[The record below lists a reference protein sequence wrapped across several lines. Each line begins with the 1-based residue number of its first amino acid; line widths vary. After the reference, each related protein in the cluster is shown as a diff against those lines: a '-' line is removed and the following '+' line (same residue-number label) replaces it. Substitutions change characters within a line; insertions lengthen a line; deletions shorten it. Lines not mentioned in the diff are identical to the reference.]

1 MKNLKI
7 IWIYR
12 LGLLLL
18 VFLCLLVFLKIK
30 PLWAPIIF
38 VCKVA
43 ITPFLIACFI
53 AYLLHPL
60 IEKIHKEG
68 MPRTLAIL
76 LIYILFFGGI
86 GYGIYKGTPVV
97 IKQLQEINEQSRS
110 LQRCMIRGWMV
121 LQNKQRISRHLFMK
135 R

>member
-1 MKNLKI
+1 MGTD
-7 IWIYR
+7 YF
-12 LGLLLL
+12 
-18 VFLCLLVFLKIK
+18 VF
-30 PLWAPIIF
+30 
-38 VCKVA
+38 KVA

-97 IKQLQEINEQSRS
+97 IKQLQEINEQFPQFTKMYDS
-110 LQRCMIRGWMV
+110 WMDGV
-121 LQNKQRISRHLFMK
+121 TEQTANFPSFIHEKVKQLLWVWK
-135 R
+135 RRFKRF

>member
-76 LIYILFFGGI
+76 LLHPF
-86 GYGIYKGTPVV
+86 
-97 IKQLQEINEQSRS
+97 LWWNW
-110 LQRCMIRGWMV
+110 LWN
-121 LQNKQRISRHLFMK
+121 L
-135 R
+135 

>member
-38 VCKVA
+38 VFKVA

-76 LIYILFFGGI
+76 LIYILSLAELVMGFI
-86 GYGIYKGTPVV
+86 KEHQLLLNSYKRLMNNFP
-97 IKQLQEINEQSRS
+97 S
-110 LQRCMIRGWMV
+110 LQRCTIRGWMA
-121 LQNKQRISRHLFMK
+121 LQNKQRISLRSFMK

>member
-38 VCKVA
+38 VFKVA

-60 IEKIHKEG
+60 IEKSIRKGCPVHLPFCLFISFSLAELVVGFIKE
-68 MPRTLAIL
+68 RQSL
-76 LIYILFFGGI
+76 LNS
-86 GYGIYKGTPVV
+86 YKR
-97 IKQLQEINEQSRS
+97 LMNNFRS
-110 LQRCMIRGWMV
+110 LQRCTIRGWMA
-121 LQNKQRISRHLFMK
+121 LQNKQRISFVHS
-135 R
+135 

>member
-1 MKNLKI
+1 
-7 IWIYR
+7 
-12 LGLLLL
+12 
-18 VFLCLLVFLKIK
+18 
-30 PLWAPIIF
+30 
-38 VCKVA
+38 
-43 ITPFLIACFI
+43 
-53 AYLLHPL
+53 
-60 IEKIHKEG
+60 

-110 LQRCMIRGWMV
+110 LQKCMILGWMV
-121 LQNKQRISRHLFMK
+121 LQNKQRIFHHLFMK